1 MKIIDLT
8 YLNRL
13 KKFFRFLILFVIL
26 LVIKSIFEDTF
37 YYGFVEDLK
46 DKLWIGIILAIGVGV
61 DVSRTKIVIKK
72 IENND
77 ERDRAL
83 KWVEQY
89 FEKNNAMV
97 IYKKETER
105 IYLSENNK
113 GRFLKKKRKEF
124 YSVEINDKKIWIE
137 GPYNFNPN

>member
-8 YLNRL
+8 YLNKL
-13 KKFFRFLILFVIL
+13 KKFFRFLILYTIL

-37 YYGFVEDLK
+37 YYGFIEDLK
-46 DKLWIGIILAIGVGV
+46 DKLWIGVVLAIGFGI

-77 ERDRAL
+77 EKNKAL
-83 KWVEQY
+83 KWIEQY
-89 FEKNNAMV
+89 FEKNNAMI
-97 IYKKETER
+97 IYNKETER
-105 IYLSENNK
+105 IYLSETKK
-113 GRFLKKKRKEF
+113 GKFLKKKRKDF
-124 YSVEINDKKIWIE
+124 YYVEINDRKIWIE

>member
-1 MKIIDLT
+1 M
-8 YLNRL
+8 
-13 KKFFRFLILFVIL
+13 
-26 LVIKSIFEDTF
+26 IKSIFEDTF